1 MTSIQ
6 ITMNT
11 LVLDDLYSTLSVLIM
26 IVSVLCVLH
35 ENKKG
40 AKNMALNQR
49 NSGEANNVAAGYRV
63 QVTVWCN
70 SVDEADK
77 FVESIKGFVVSQFEI
92 KPATPSATFS
102 IKRLAKP
109 CAKLIKAS
117 SDGSKHLEDIKT
129 KAQEE
134 QVGDTDD
141 KESISSTNSSR
152 E

>member
-1 MTSIQ
+1 
-6 ITMNT
+6 MNT
-11 LVLDDLYSTLSVLIM
+11 LVLNDLYSTLSVLIM

-40 AKNMALNQR
+40 AKDMALNQR
-49 NSGEANNVAAGYRV
+49 NSGEASNVAAGYRV

-70 SVDEADK
+70 SVDETDK
-77 FVESIKGFVVSQFEI
+77 FIEAIKGFVVSQFEI

-117 SDGSKHLEDIKT
+117 SDSVKCTEDT
-129 KAQEE
+129 KGQAQEE
-134 QVGDTDD
+134 QVGDTNDE
-141 KESISSTNSSR
+141 ESISSSHSSR